1 MFLLA
6 AHLTGCVDV
15 SCRKRPF
22 LIRPLENTLIK
33 LLKSLD
39 FYNDEGRIK
48 IAIGERSLSASGLH
62 WQAPRVTASI
72 LTVAEERSSNTAPD
86 VRGCAWWPGLLAYC
100 CNITAQ

>member
-6 AHLTGCVDV
+6 AHLTG
-15 SCRKRPF
+15 SLGASRRKRPF

-48 IAIGERSLSASGLH
+48 IAIGERSLSASDMH
-62 WQAPRVTASI
+62 
-72 LTVAEERSSNTAPD
+72 
-86 VRGCAWWPGLLAYC
+86 
-100 CNITAQ
+100 